1 MEQVVLRGGPHVID
15 RTRTIGLLSAMV
27 ALGVGAN
34 AQDVPWHIRFV
45 TVTAAGDVRWEGDLE
60 WLTPDS
66 LGLRVRDADTI
77 AVFSRTLIGSVER
90 ERPVH
95 EGQAAGVGCLTGGI
109 ALGLLGLVGT
119 RDPDSPGLETKV
131 GAFGAVVGCGLGAV
145 GGLLISATHHDTW
158 DPCSLP
164 DSIPGTVPTN
174 RRLDPTRREGIEMG
188 PSSSAPRGSG
198 AIR

>member
-1 MEQVVLRGGPHVID
+1 
-15 RTRTIGLLSAMV
+15 MV

-34 AQDVPWHIRFV
+34 AQDVPRHIRFA
-45 TVTAAGDVRWEGDLE
+45 TVTAAGDVRWDGDLE

-66 LGLRVRDADTI
+66 LGLRVREADTI
-77 AVFSRTLIGSVER
+77 AVFPRTLIGSVER

-95 EGQAAGVGCLTGGI
+95 QGQAAGVGCFTGGI
-109 ALGLLGLVGT
+109 ALGVLGLVGG

-145 GGLLISATHHDTW
+145 GGLLVAATHRDTW
-158 DPCSLP
+158 DPWSLL
-164 DSIPGTVPTN
+164 DSIPRAVPPN
-174 RRLDPTRREGIEMG
+174 KRLEPTRRKDWGMKDSIFT
-188 PSSSAPRGSG
+188 PRGSR